1 MIAKLASLLSLIL
14 PFHCGA
20 DYKTVEFRASQAGFY
35 EAKVSYLKYADN
47 HPLASII
54 NPALR
59 SIVTKSHL
67 AWVKNAKGA
76 VKELGK
82 PTSPWEQEISVET
95 ARSTPRLVSLI
106 IATYDYSGGA
116 HPNHGVQTM
125 NFGFVAGKPKQLSLS
140 DFFAPGFDGRS
151 HVSKLIIERLKQTEG
166 ADWVKEG
173 QVTSLDTKMAERFV
187 VNADGLTWNF
197 NPYEVGPY
205 ASGDFEVKL
214 TLSQLG
220 PKFKRSLLLAR

>member
-1 MIAKLASLLSLIL
+1 MIAKLVSLLSFGLATS
-14 PFHCGA
+14 FMA
-20 DYKTVEFRASQAGFY
+20 DYKTVEFKVSKAGSY
-35 EAKVSYLKYADN
+35 ESKVSYLKYSVS

-54 NPALR
+54 NPAQL
-59 SIVTKSHL
+59 SVVTKSHL
-67 AWVKNAKGA
+67 AWVKNAKDA
-76 VKELGK
+76 AKELGK
-82 PTSPWEQEISVET
+82 PTSPWEQEISVEA

-116 HPNHGVQTM
+116 HPNNGVQTM
-125 NFGFVAGKPKQLSLS
+125 NFGFVAGKPKQLSFS
-140 DFFAPGFDGRS
+140 DFFGPGFDGRS

-187 VNADGLTWNF
+187 VNADGLTWIF

-205 ASGDFEVKL
+205 VSGDFEVKL
-214 TLSQLG
+214 TLTQLG